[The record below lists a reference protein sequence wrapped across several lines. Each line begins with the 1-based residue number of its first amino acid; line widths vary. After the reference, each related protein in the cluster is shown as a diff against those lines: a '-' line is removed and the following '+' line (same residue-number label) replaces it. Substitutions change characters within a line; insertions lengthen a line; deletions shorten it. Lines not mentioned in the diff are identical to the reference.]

1 MTTPPVRA
9 RDLGFLLHDWL
20 SLEGLL
26 AYPHFQ
32 DHGRETVDAMLDIAG
47 RVAADTFLP
56 HYKAA
61 DQHEPHLVD
70 GQVRIL
76 PAIHQALAAF
86 AEVGM
91 FAAPFDAEVGG
102 LQLPHLAYS
111 AAMAQFMAANV
122 ATAAY
127 PMLTMGNAELLV
139 RYAGAALVRACALP
153 EIQGRYF
160 GTMCLSEP
168 QAGSSLA
175 DIATRAVPD
184 GSDELGPRY
193 RLFGNKMWI
202 SGGDQDASAN
212 IIHLVLAKV
221 PGPDGKL
228 IPGTQGISLFVVPKV
243 LVDGSA
249 FAGQRNDVV
258 VAGLNHKMGYR
269 GTANCLLNFGEGA
282 HHRPGGEAGAVGY
295 RVGGVGQG
303 LPIMFQMMN
312 SARISVGLGAA
323 MLGYRGYRLAVEYA
337 RDRRQGRPLA
347 AQKGGAPIAII
358 DHPDV
363 RRLLLAQKAYAEG
376 ALALVLY
383 CARLVD
389 EERHGPAEGRTE
401 AGSLLGLLTP
411 VAKTWPAEWGLAAN
425 DLAIQVHGGY
435 GYTRDFDVEQLYR
448 DNRLNPIHEGTT
460 GIQGLDL
467 MGRKTLRDDGAS
479 LAILRRRVQATVER
493 ARHLPAL
500 ADFAHVLDVTWARI
514 GALVGHLKAAGDDA
528 ASLAQATPFLSAFG
542 HALVAWQWLDQALV
556 AGTLDAAPDAEE
568 AAFRAGKLAAC
579 RFFFETEVPRIDVW
593 LGIVGRRSDLTQTI
607 DPAAF

>member
-20 SLEGLL
+20 DLKGLL

-32 DHGRETVDAMLDIAG
+32 DHSVETVDAMLDIAG
-47 RVAADTFLP
+47 RVAADTFLT

-61 DQHEPHLVD
+61 DSQEPHLVE

-102 LQLPHLAYS
+102 LQLPQLAYS
-111 AAMAQFMAANV
+111 AAMAHFMAANV
-122 ATAAY
+122 ATSAY
-127 PMLTMGNAELLV
+127 PMLTTGNAKLLV
-139 RYAGAALVRACALP
+139 RYANEALVKACALP
-153 EIQGRYF
+153 EIEGRYF

-184 GSDELGPRY
+184 GDDGLGARY

-202 SGGDQDASAN
+202 SGGDQDASEN

-243 LVDGSA
+243 LVSGSDY
-249 FAGQRNDVV
+249 AGQRNDVV

-282 HHRPGGEAGAVGY
+282 HHRPGGIAGAVGY

-323 MLGYRGYRLAVEYA
+323 MLGYRGYRLAVDYA
-337 RDRRQGRPLA
+337 RDRRQGRPIGGR
-347 AQKGGAPIAII
+347 GGAPIAII

-389 EERHGPAEGRTE
+389 EELHGPAEGRDE
-401 AGSLLGLLTP
+401 AAGLLSLLTP
-411 VAKTWPAEWGLAAN
+411 IAKTWPSEWGLAAN

-460 GIQGLDL
+460 GVQGLDL
-467 MGRKTLRDDGAS
+467 MGRKTLKDDGAS
-479 LAILRRRVQATVER
+479 LATLRHRVTATVER

-514 GALVGHLKAAGDDA
+514 GALVGHLKAAGDDV
-528 ASLAQATPFLSAFG
+528 ASLAQATSFLSAFG
-542 HALVAWQWLDQALV
+542 HAVVAWQWLDQAVV
-556 AGTLDAAPDAEE
+556 AGSLAATDDPDET
-568 AAFRAGKLAAC
+568 AFRAGKLAAC
-579 RFFFETEVPRIDVW
+579 RFFFETEVPRVDVW
-593 LGIVGRRSDLTQTI
+593 LGIVGRRSDLTQTF
-607 DPAAF
+607 DPAGF

>member
-1 MTTPPVRA
+1 MSTPPVRA
-9 RDLGFLLHDWL
+9 CDLSFLLHDWL
-20 SLEGLL
+20 DL
-26 AYPHFQ
+26 AGVLAWPHFA
-32 DHGRETVDAMLDIAG
+32 DHSVETVDAMLDVAG
-47 RVAADTFLP
+47 HVAADTFLP

-61 DQHEPHLVD
+61 DQREPQLVD

-76 PAIHQALAAF
+76 PEFHQALAAF

-91 FAAPFDAEVGG
+91 FAAPFDADVGG
-102 LQLPHLAYS
+102 LQLPQLAYS

-122 ATAAY
+122 AAAAY
-127 PMLTMGNAELLV
+127 PMLTAGNARLLV
-139 RYAGAALVRACALP
+139 HHANEALVRACALP
-153 EIQGRYF
+153 QVEGRFF

-175 DIATRAVPD
+175 DVATRAAPD
-184 GSDELGPRY
+184 GADGLGDRY

-228 IPGTQGISLFVVPKV
+228 VAGTQGISLFAVPKV
-243 LVDGSA
+243 LVDGSD

-282 HHRPGGEAGAVGY
+282 AHRPGGQAGAVGY

-312 SARISVGLGAA
+312 EARVSVGLGAA
-323 MLGYRGYRLAVEYA
+323 MLGYRGYRLAVDYA
-337 RDRRQGRPLA
+337 RDRRQGRPPGA
-347 AQKGGAPIAII
+347 RGGAPVPII
-358 DHPDV
+358 DHADV

-389 EERHGPAEGRTE
+389 EERHGPEADRAE
-401 AGSLLGLLTP
+401 AGGLLGLLTP
-411 VAKTWPAEWGLAAN
+411 VAKTWPSEWGLAAN

-479 LAILRRRVQATVER
+479 LATLRHRVDATVHR
-493 ARHLPAL
+493 ARELPAL
-500 ADFAHVLDVTWARI
+500 ADFAHGLDVAWARI
-514 GALVGHLKAAGDDA
+514 GALVDHLKVAGNDA

-542 HALVAWQWLDQALV
+542 HAVVAWLWLDQAVV
-556 AGTLDAAPDAEE
+556 AAGPGGEDVDEP
-568 AAFRAGKLAAC
+568 AFRAGKLAAC
-579 RFFFETEVPRIDVW
+579 RFFFENEVPRVDVW
-593 LGIVGRRSDLTQTI
+593 LDIVGRRSNQTLTLDT
-607 DPAAF
+607 ACF